1 MTTLYLFCSAAPPA
15 LEVADVIADAQARGW
30 DVCLGLTPSAHRWLE
45 PEVDELEG
53 LTGHAVRS
61 SYKLPGE
68 PDEWPTADAILV
80 APATFNTV
88 NEWALGLTSKF
99 VVGVVAEAI
108 GKRIPTVAM
117 PCANAAYVQHPQFDR
132 SLDVLRAAGVSVLY
146 GPGGFEPN
154 QPGERRAEGFPWGI
168 ALDEVGR
175 IILRASQPQCERESD

>member
-15 LEVADVIADAQARGW
+15 LEAADVIADAQARGW

-45 PEVDELEG
+45 PEVDGLER

-68 PDEWPTADAILV
+68 PDEWPTADAILF

-108 GKRIPTVAM
+108 GKRIPAVAM
-117 PCANAAYVQHPQFDR
+117 PCANAAYVQHPQFQC

-154 QPGERRAEGFPWGI
+154 QPGERRAEGFPWGM

-175 IILRASQPQCERESD
+175 IILSTSQPLCERESD